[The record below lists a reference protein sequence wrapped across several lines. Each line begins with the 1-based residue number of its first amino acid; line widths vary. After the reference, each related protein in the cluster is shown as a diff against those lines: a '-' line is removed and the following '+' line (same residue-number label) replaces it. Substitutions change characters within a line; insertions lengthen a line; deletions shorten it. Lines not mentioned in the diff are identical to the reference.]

1 MAKMRKSLCGKKE
14 NKKIELLAS
23 FLFTSFFSL
32 LLLILFPQ
40 KKSFATPLPVTTFP
54 PYLTNSVFL
63 RLTGCFTEWLK
74 QNLRFLFVDDV
85 ASTADDLC
93 PAGQYQ
99 GTLGS
104 FSGPGRVS
112 CGWKTLNMLNA
123 LLMDLLDRQKKIQG
137 LTPPADDDPVMC
149 CCDPTKDSENCTR
162 TPPSGVCPSGAGFTG
177 MGKCMALKPEAT
189 NYFVVNYYDATNSV
203 TRGYQAWSVTW
214 VAAPGSS
221 TAYWSGLLDQCLPI
235 PLLGNLCLNLSLN
248 DVCDATAC
256 GPILNYNATS
266 HPGNCFYTRTH
277 APVAGGSACDSVGS
291 GAGLVYMS
299 QKRDNWILRYN
310 PQGGISIDF
319 SVQESPGTSILCG
332 YTGSYNTKDFTGNE
346 GFISIELFLNPISI
360 DIDAATP
367 SAGDR
372 ITFTAPSGIPPHAE
386 NVAPG
391 RTDCNDS
398 QAGHQGD
405 CYVRAYLRARGA
417 LKLKIGATL
426 YLEHRTGSWPHL
438 QDVGIAVREINFSEA
453 PWISLA
459 LDWTWSEQSQGCTP
473 NITSSTTKLC
483 ARKDTTVKAMKTI
496 EFIDVVLRGLFRYA
510 YIPSGLQQYFGPVV
524 FDISGLTQ
532 RKTSHFFPTW
542 VRPITQDDLLIDIA
556 LGGAPFLGTQVL
568 RSKSCF
574 ARNGVGPGSNTNE
587 LYLIG
592 AAMIDLDLF
601 RKGTDWKN
609 TNQWYD
615 HRITSCGYVPPPY
628 GNHPAPY
635 FGQAP
640 SVVSH
645 FPHAG
650 TPDAGSVSCN
660 GDATFVGL
668 SFLDNIFTYLVSD
681 IATSGLMCLAI
692 SQKGEGFASGLPL
705 PIWTVGQM
713 KLMIPE
719 LYNFLESEFGSNVT
733 DMPMIFV
740 FKPKPYAASPGFPQT
755 PTASFR
761 RDWPL
766 GADIVDPLPIT
777 ADVLLTLPNNDFE
790 IWVDV
795 DNELEQWG
803 MGPGEVGGGYC
814 VGGTSPAPPP
824 GNWCLPSVSG
834 FPTGG
839 TSPARVTIDVGPAG
853 NAFINNFPD
862 CVSFIDCDTTVG
874 NPSDRV
880 RERRFIAQF
889 NVGVTL
895 ALDLNFLGCGRRSY
909 KVFGNLA
916 SYGFPTTWYNPFDP
930 LLAGNCTNVAHLR
943 RVDLTLGVISRVGS
957 VDVTNDS
964 GSVRV
969 YYPFSNSTFAGYIAD
984 FIAVI
989 LSGALA
995 FDAQL
1000 GYTLSAIL
1008 DPNDDLWSATPAN
1021 NNVVRIGRHT
1031 SGGTMDRLVAS
1042 YISRDDASGPQSHPN
1057 VDYQRRFLTIAIDL
1071 QGFIHPNFFYGVI
1084 SQLLSGSINLFG
1096 SAPRFVA
1103 DGNGEV
1109 NLESLNPLVEAWQ
1122 KISNGGEY
1130 FISFRDIQEFVKKV
1144 EKSGLVVPMKKN
1156 ENGGI
1161 DDFPPETVVEYVQ
1174 ASQPQTIIKLSCV
1187 DDYTK
1192 PDSCWFGWRWKGKM
1206 WQPWIQSNTIEIR
1219 GLPDGEYEIE
1229 VRALDERA
1237 IPDITPVTVKFVVD
1251 DTPPSIFFPKKAFF
1265 KRGDVLRVELWDY
1278 ITKPEEIEV
1287 SYKIDNSEWT
1297 PWQKVDFNDRG
1308 LGIKLIRL
1316 PDEVG
1321 THKVIVRAR
1330 DKKGNIETREF
1341 YFDIGVPVKGIFSCS
1356 R

>member
-1 MAKMRKSLCGKKE
+1 MAKHIIKSLLGERKS
-14 NKKIELLAS
+14 KKIELFTS
-23 FLFTSFFSL
+23 VFLFLLFMFVLFS
-32 LLLILFPQ
+32 Q

-54 PYLTNSVFL
+54 SYLQNSVVL
-63 RLTGCFTEWLK
+63 RLTGCLNQWLQ
-74 QNLRFLFVDDV
+74 QNLNYLFIDDP
-85 ASTADDLC
+85 ADPLDDQLC

-104 FSGPGRVS
+104 FSAGSVP
-112 CGWKTLNMLNA
+112 CGYKTLNMLNA
-123 LLMDLLDRQKKIQG
+123 LLMDLLDKQKKIQG
-137 LTPPADDDPVMC
+137 LAPPADDDPVMC
-149 CCDPTKDSENCTR
+149 CCDPSEDSNNCTGPA
-162 TPPSGVCPSGAGFTG
+162 TTGCPAQFPNR
-177 MGKCMALKPEAT
+177 GKCMALKPEAT
-189 NYFVVNYYDATNSV
+189 NYFVVNFLDTSV
-203 TRGYQAWSVTW
+203 TPNIIRGYQAWGVTW
-214 VAAPGSS
+214 VGAPGST

-248 DVCDATAC
+248 DVCNATTC
-256 GPILNYNATS
+256 GQILNYNGTT
-266 HPGNCFYTRTH
+266 HPGNCWYTRTS
-277 APVAGGSACDSVGS
+277 GGDATNNCDDDTTNGYRSAN
-291 GAGLVYMS
+291 
-299 QKRDNWILRYN
+299 RDNWILRYN
-310 PQGGISIDF
+310 PQGGISVNF
-319 SVQESPGTSILCG
+319 SVGESSGVSCG
-332 YTGSYNTKDFTGNE
+332 MGPANYNYNGKIFTGNE
-346 GFISIELFLNPISI
+346 GFLTIELNIGNASNPLLI

-367 SAGDR
+367 SAGNR
-372 ITFTAPSGIPPHAE
+372 ITFTATSAPPPAT

-391 RTDCNDS
+391 RTDCDDS
-398 QAGHQGD
+398 RANQQGD

-417 LKLKIGATL
+417 LKLKVGATL

-459 LDWTWSEQSQGCTP
+459 LDWTWSEQSPNCTA
-473 NITSSTTKLC
+473 TSTLC
-483 ARKDTTVKAMKTI
+483 VRKNTTVKAMKTI

-532 RKTSHFFPTW
+532 LKTSYFFPTW
-542 VRPITQDDLLIDIA
+542 VRPITTDDLLIDIA
-556 LGGAPFLGTQVL
+556 LGGDPYLGTQVL

-574 ARNGVGPGSNTNE
+574 ANTGVGPGTNRNE

-592 AAMIDLDLF
+592 SAMIDLDLF
-601 RKGTDWKN
+601 RRGTDWKN
-609 TNQWYD
+609 TTQWYD

-628 GNHPAPY
+628 GNHPS
-635 FGQAP
+635 P
-640 SVVSH
+640 SMIAGPTS
-645 FPHAG
+645 FSQLPHV
-650 TPDAGSVSCN
+650 GSRDSASLTSCEAN
-660 GDATFVGL
+660 GTFVGL
-668 SFLDNIFTYLVSD
+668 SIFQNVFTYLVSD
-681 IATSGLMCLAI
+681 IATSGLMCLAL

-713 KLMIPE
+713 KLMIPD

-740 FKPKPYAASPGFPQT
+740 FKPKPYAAYPGFPQT
-755 PTASFR
+755 PQASFTN
-761 RDWPL
+761 DLPPNT
-766 GADIVDPLPIT
+766 VDPLPIT

-803 MGPGEVGGGYC
+803 LGPGEVGGTCTYGL
-814 VGGTSPAPPP
+814 TPAPV
-824 GNWCLPSVSG
+824 GWCTA
-834 FPTGG
+834 FPTG
-839 TSPARVTIDVGPAG
+839 TTPPAQGTIDVGPAG
-853 NAFINNFPD
+853 NAFRNNFPD
-862 CVSFIDCDTTVG
+862 CVSFVDCDATVG

-895 ALDLNFLGCGRRSY
+895 ALDLNFLGCGRGTY

-916 SYGFPTTWYNPFDP
+916 SYGFPSTLAGGGWYNPWAGGP
-930 LLAGNCTNVAHLR
+930 GGNCTNVSHLR
-943 RVDLTLGVISRVGS
+943 RVDLTLGMISRVGA
-957 VDVTNDS
+957 VDVMNDS
-964 GSVRV
+964 GTVKV
-969 YYPFSNSTFAGYIAD
+969 YYPFSNNTFAGYLAD

-995 FDAQL
+995 LDAQL

-1008 DPNDDLWSATPAN
+1008 DPNDDIYSATPAN
-1021 NNVVRIGRHT
+1021 NNVVRIGGHAR
-1031 SGGTMDRLVAS
+1031 GAGADRLTHS
-1042 YISRDDASGPQSHPN
+1042 YIARDDVGNLDPDPSGYPQ
-1057 VDYQRRFLTIAIDL
+1057 QFLTIAIDL

-1084 SQLLSGSINLFG
+1084 SQLLSGSTNIFG

-1103 DGNGEV
+1103 DGSGEA
-1109 NLESLNPLVEAWQ
+1109 NLDSLNPLVEAWQ
-1122 KISNGGEY
+1122 KINNGGEH

-1174 ASQPQTIIKLSCV
+1174 ASQPKTIIKLSCV

-1192 PDSCWFGWRWKGKM
+1192 PDNCWFGWRWKGKM
-1206 WQPWIQSNTIEIR
+1206 WRPWIQSDTIEIR

-1237 IPDITPVTVKFVVD
+1237 VPDITPATVKFVVD

-1278 ITKPEEIEV
+1278 ITKPDEIEV
-1287 SYKIDNSEWT
+1287 SYKIDNSEWSS
-1297 PWQKVDFNDRG
+1297 WQKVDFNDKG

-1321 THKVIVRAR
+1321 THKIIMKAR

-1341 YFDIGVPVKGIFSCS
+1341 YFDVGIPVKGIFSCS

>member
-1 MAKMRKSLCGKKE
+1 MAKHIIKSLFGERK
-14 NKKIELLAS
+14 NKKIELFAS
-23 FLFTSFFSL
+23 IFFLLFMFVLFS
-32 LLLILFPQ
+32 Q

-54 PYLTNSVFL
+54 SYLQNSVVL
-63 RLTGCFTEWLK
+63 RLTGCLNQWLR
-74 QNLRFLFVDDV
+74 QNIKFLFVDDP
-85 ASTADDLC
+85 ADPLDDQLC

-104 FSGPGRVS
+104 FSGGPVP
-112 CGWKTLNMLNA
+112 CGYKTLNMLNA

-149 CCDPTKDSENCTR
+149 CCDPTKDSNNCTG
-162 TPPSGVCPSGAGFTG
+162 TPPTGVCPSGAGFTG

-214 VAAPGSS
+214 VAAPGST

-248 DVCDATAC
+248 DVCDATTC
-256 GPILNYNATS
+256 GAILNYNGTL
-266 HPGNCFYTRTH
+266 HPGNCFYTRTV

-299 QKRDNWILRYN
+299 QRRDNWILRYN
-310 PQGGISIDF
+310 PQGGINVNFVVDQ
-319 SVQESPGTSILCG
+319 SVGVSCG
-332 YTGSYNTKDFTGNE
+332 MGPANYNYNSKIFTGNE
-346 GFISIELFLNPISI
+346 GFITIVLEIGNAANPLMI

-372 ITFTAPSGIPPHAE
+372 ITFTASSAPPPAE

-391 RTDCNDS
+391 RTDCDDS
-398 QAGHQGD
+398 RANHQGD

-417 LKLKIGATL
+417 LKLKVGATL

-459 LDWTWSEQSQGCTP
+459 LDWTWSEQSPNCTA
-473 NITSSTTKLC
+473 TSTLC
-483 ARKDTTVKAMKTI
+483 VRKNTTVKAMKTI

-532 RKTSHFFPTW
+532 IKTSHFFPTW

-556 LGGAPFLGTQVL
+556 LGGDPYLGTQVL

-574 ARNGVGPGSNTNE
+574 ASNGVGPSGNRDE

-601 RKGTDWKN
+601 RRGTDWKN
-609 TNQWYD
+609 TTQWYD

-628 GNHPAPY
+628 GNHPAPSMIAGPTQ
-635 FGQAP
+635 FSQL
-640 SVVSH
+640 
-645 FPHAG
+645 PHAG
-650 TPDAGSVSCN
+650 SQDSASVSCEAN
-660 GDATFVGL
+660 GTFVGL
-668 SFLDNIFTYLVSD
+668 SIFENVFTYLVSD
-681 IATSGLMCLAI
+681 IAASGIMCLAI
-692 SQKGEGFASGLPL
+692 SQKGEGFASGIPL

-719 LYNFLESEFGSNVT
+719 LYDFLESEFGSNVT

-740 FKPKPYAASPGFPQT
+740 FKPKPYAAYPGFPQT
-755 PTASFR
+755 PKASFTN
-761 RDWPL
+761 DLPPNT
-766 GADIVDPLPIT
+766 VDPLPIT

-795 DNELEQWG
+795 DNVLEQWG
-803 MGPGEVGGGYC
+803 RGPGEVGP
-814 VGGTSPAPPP
+814 GTCRAGTGTIS
-824 GNWCLPSVSG
+824 GWCSG
-834 FPTGG
+834 FPNHT
-839 TSPARVTIDVGPAG
+839 TSPGRITIDVGLSG
-853 NAFINNFPD
+853 NEFINNFPD

-874 NPSDRV
+874 NPSDRD

-895 ALDLNFLGCGRRSY
+895 ALDLNFLGCGRGTY

-916 SYGFPTTWYNPFDP
+916 SYGFPSTLAGGGWYNPFDP
-930 LLAGNCTNVAHLR
+930 LLQPGNCTNVSHLR

-964 GSVRV
+964 GTVKV
-969 YYPFSNSTFAGYIAD
+969 YYPFSGNTFAGYLAD

-995 FDAQL
+995 LDAQL

-1008 DPNDDLWSATPAN
+1008 DPNDDLYRSTPAN
-1021 NNVVRIGRHT
+1021 NNVVRIGGHAR
-1031 SGGTMDRLVAS
+1031 GAGADRLTHS
-1042 YISRDDASGPQSHPN
+1042 YIARDDVGNSDPDPSGYPQ
-1057 VDYQRRFLTIAIDL
+1057 QFLTIAIDL

-1084 SQLLSGSINLFG
+1084 SQLLSGSTNIFG

-1103 DGNGEV
+1103 DGNGEA
-1109 NLESLNPLVEAWQ
+1109 NLDSLNPLVEVWQ
-1122 KISNGGEY
+1122 KINNGEEH
-1130 FISFRDIQEFVKKV
+1130 FISFRDIQEFVKKI

-1174 ASQPQTIIKLSCV
+1174 ASQPKTIIKLSCV

-1192 PDSCWFGWRWKGKM
+1192 PDNCWFGWRWKGKM
-1206 WQPWIQSNTIEIR
+1206 WRPWIQSDTIEIR

-1237 IPDITPVTVKFVVD
+1237 IPDITPATVKFVVD
-1251 DTPPSIFFPKKAFF
+1251 DTPPSIFFPQKAFF

-1278 ITKPEEIEV
+1278 ITKPDEIEV
-1287 SYKIDNSEWT
+1287 SYKIDNSEWSS
-1297 PWQKVDFNDRG
+1297 WQKVDFNDRG

-1321 THKVIVRAR
+1321 THKIIMKAR

-1341 YFDIGVPVKGIFSCS
+1341 YFDIGVPAKGIFSCS

>member
-1 MAKMRKSLCGKKE
+1 MAKMRKSLLGKKE
-14 NKKIELLAS
+14 NKKIELFAS

-32 LLLILFPQ
+32 LLLILFSQ

-54 PYLTNSVFL
+54 PYLQNSVVL
-63 RLTGCFTEWLK
+63 RLTGCLNQWLQ
-74 QNLRFLFVDDV
+74 QNLNYLFVDDG
-85 ASTADDLC
+85 AAGSGDELC

-104 FSGPGRVS
+104 FSAGSVP

-123 LLMDLLDRQKKIQG
+123 LIMDLLDKQKKIQG
-137 LTPPADDDPVMC
+137 LSPPADDDPVMC
-149 CCDPTKDSENCTR
+149 CCDPSRDSNNCTGPA
-162 TPPSGVCPSGAGFTG
+162 TTGCPAQFPNR
-177 MGKCMALKPEAT
+177 GKCMALKPEAT
-189 NYFVVNYYDATNSV
+189 NYFVVNFLDTSV
-203 TRGYQAWSVTW
+203 TPNIIRGYQAWGVTW
-214 VAAPGSS
+214 VGAPGST

-235 PLLGNLCLNLSLN
+235 PLLGNLCLNISLN
-248 DVCDATAC
+248 DVCNATTC
-256 GPILNYNATS
+256 GQILNYNGTT
-266 HPGNCFYTRTH
+266 HPGNCWYTRTS
-277 APVAGGSACDSVGS
+277 GGDATNNCDDDTTNGYQSAN
-291 GAGLVYMS
+291 
-299 QKRDNWILRYN
+299 RDNWILRYS
-310 PQGGISIDF
+310 PQGGVSLNF
-319 SVQESPGTSILCG
+319 SVGESVGVSCG
-332 YTGSYNTKDFTGNE
+332 MGGAPYTYNGKNFTGNE
-346 GFISIELFLNPISI
+346 GFITIELNIGNAANPLMI

-367 SAGDR
+367 SAGNR
-372 ITFTAPSGIPPHAE
+372 ITFTASSPPPLAT

-398 QAGHQGD
+398 QANQQGD

-417 LKLKIGATL
+417 LKLKVGATL

-459 LDWTWSEQSQGCTP
+459 LDWTWSEQSPNCTA
-473 NITSSTTKLC
+473 TSTLC
-483 ARKDTTVKAMKTI
+483 VRKNTTVKAMKTI

-532 RKTSHFFPTW
+532 IKTSYFFPTW
-542 VRPITQDDLLIDIA
+542 VRPITTDDLLIDIA
-556 LGGAPFLGTQVL
+556 LGGDPYLGTQVL

-574 ARNGVGPGSNTNE
+574 ANTGVGPGTNRNE

-592 AAMIDLDLF
+592 SAMIDLDLF

-609 TNQWYD
+609 TTQWYD

-628 GNHPAPY
+628 GNHPAPSMIAGPTQ
-635 FGQAP
+635 FSQL
-640 SVVSH
+640 
-645 FPHAG
+645 PHV
-650 TPDAGSVSCN
+650 GSQDSASLTSCEAN
-660 GDATFVGL
+660 GTFVGL
-668 SFLDNIFTYLVSD
+668 SIFQNVFTYLVSD

-713 KLMIPE
+713 KLMIPD
-719 LYNFLESEFGSNVT
+719 LYNFLQSEFGSNVT

-740 FKPKPYAASPGFPQT
+740 FKPKPYAAYPGFPQT
-755 PTASFR
+755 PQALFTN
-761 RDWPL
+761 DLPPNT
-766 GADIVDPLPIT
+766 VDPLPIT

-803 MGPGEVGGGYC
+803 LGPGEVGGACTYGLTPAPVGWC
-814 VGGTSPAPPP
+814 TAFPGGTTPPAQ
-824 GNWCLPSVSG
+824 G
-834 FPTGG
+834 
-839 TSPARVTIDVGPAG
+839 TIDVGPAG
-853 NAFINNFPD
+853 NAFRNNFPD
-862 CVSFIDCDTTVG
+862 CVSFVDCDATVG
-874 NPSDRV
+874 NPSDRAQ
-880 RERRFIAQF
+880 ERRFIAQF

-895 ALDLNFLGCGRRSY
+895 ALDLNFLGCGRGTY

-916 SYGFPTTWYNPFDP
+916 SYGFPSTLAGGGWYNPWAGGP
-930 LLAGNCTNVAHLR
+930 GGNCTNVSHLR
-943 RVDLTLGVISRVGS
+943 RVDLTLGMISRVGS
-957 VDVTNDS
+957 VDVMNDS
-964 GSVRV
+964 GTVKV
-969 YYPFSNSTFAGYIAD
+969 YYPFSNNTFAGYLAD

-995 FDAQL
+995 LDAQL

-1008 DPNDDLWSATPAN
+1008 DPNDDIYSATPAN
-1021 NNVVRIGRHT
+1021 NNVVRIGGHARG
-1031 SGGTMDRLVAS
+1031 SGADRLS
-1042 YISRDDASGPQSHPN
+1042 HTYIARDDVPYPGLPAFPAASPQ
-1057 VDYQRRFLTIAIDL
+1057 DAYRDKFLTIAIDL

-1084 SQLLSGSINLFG
+1084 SQLLSGSTNIFG

-1103 DGNGEV
+1103 DGNGEA
-1109 NLESLNPLVEAWQ
+1109 NIESLNPLVEAWQ
-1122 KISNGGEY
+1122 KINNGGEH

-1174 ASQPQTIIKLSCV
+1174 ASQPKTIIKLSCV

-1192 PDSCWFGWRWKGKM
+1192 PDNCWFGWRWKGKM
-1206 WQPWIQSNTIEIR
+1206 WRPWIQSDTIEIR

-1237 IPDITPVTVKFVVD
+1237 VPDITPATVKFVVD

-1278 ITKPEEIEV
+1278 ITKPDEIEV
-1287 SYKIDNSEWT
+1287 SYKIDNSEWSS
-1297 PWQKVDFNDRG
+1297 WQKVDFNDKG

-1341 YFDIGVPVKGIFSCS
+1341 YFDIGVPAKGIFSCS

>member
-1 MAKMRKSLCGKKE
+1 MAKMRKSLLGKKE

-54 PYLTNSVFL
+54 SYLQNSVFL
-63 RLTGCFTEWLK
+63 RITGCFNQWLQQSIK
-74 QNLRFLFVDDV
+74 FIFVDDPLDPL
-85 ASTADDLC
+85 DDQLC
-93 PAGQYQ
+93 PAGQWAVIPPA
-99 GTLGS
+99 TEPS
-104 FSGPGRVS
+104 FSSTPVP

-137 LTPPADDDPVMC
+137 LPPSVADDPVMC
-149 CCDPTKDSENCTR
+149 CCDPEKDSENCTGPA
-162 TPPSGVCPSGAGFTG
+162 TTGCPAQFPNR
-177 MGKCMALKPEAT
+177 GKCMALKPEAT
-189 NYFVVNYYDATNSV
+189 NYFVINFLDTSV
-203 TRGYQAWSVTW
+203 TPNIIRGYQAWGVTW
-214 VAAPGSS
+214 VGAPGAT

-248 DVCDATAC
+248 DVCNATTC
-256 GPILNYNATS
+256 GPILNYNGTT
-266 HPGNCFYTRTH
+266 HPGNCWYTRTS
-277 APVAGGSACDSVGS
+277 GGDATNNCDDDTTNGYQSAN
-291 GAGLVYMS
+291 
-299 QKRDNWILRYN
+299 RDNWILRYN
-310 PQGGISIDF
+310 PQGGVSLNF
-319 SVQESPGTSILCG
+319 SVGESIGVSCG
-332 YTGSYNTKDFTGNE
+332 MGSSYTYNGKNFTGNE
-346 GFISIELFLNPISI
+346 GFITIELYLNPISI

-367 SAGDR
+367 SAGNK
-372 ITFTAPSGIPPHAE
+372 ITFTASSPPPLAT

-391 RTDCNDS
+391 RTDCDDS
-398 QAGHQGD
+398 RADHQGD

-426 YLEHRTGSWPHL
+426 YLEHRTGSWPHI
-438 QDVGIAVREINFSEA
+438 QDIGIAVREINFSEA

-459 LDWTWSEQSQGCTP
+459 LDWTWSELSPNCTA
-473 NITSSTTKLC
+473 TSTLC
-483 ARKDTTVKAMKTI
+483 VRKNTTVKAMKTI

-510 YIPSGLQQYFGPVV
+510 YIPSGLRQYFGPVV
-524 FDISGLTQ
+524 FDISDLTQ
-532 RKTSHFFPTW
+532 IKTSHFFPTW

-556 LGGAPFLGTQVL
+556 LGGDPYLGTQVL

-574 ARNGVGPGSNTNE
+574 ADNGVGPGTNRKE

-601 RKGTDWKN
+601 RRGTDWKN
-609 TNQWYD
+609 TTQWYD

-628 GNHPAPY
+628 GNHPAPS
-635 FGQAP
+635 FGPAP

-713 KLMIPE
+713 KLMIPD

-740 FKPKPYAASPGFPQT
+740 FKPKPYAAYPGFPQT
-755 PTASFR
+755 PQASFR
-761 RDWPL
+761 QDWPL
-766 GADIVDPLPIT
+766 GSDIVDPLPIT

-803 MGPGEVGGGYC
+803 LGPGEVA
-814 VGGTSPAPPP
+814 GTCTYGLTPPP
-824 GNWCLPSVSG
+824 AFGNWCSTSG
-834 FPTGG
+834 FPSG
-839 TSPARVTIDVGPAG
+839 TTPPARGTIDVGPPG
-853 NAFINNFPD
+853 NAFRNNFPD
-862 CVSFIDCDTTVG
+862 CVSFVDCDATVG
-874 NPSDRV
+874 NPSDRAQ
-880 RERRFIAQF
+880 ERRFIAQF

-895 ALDLNFLGCGRRSY
+895 ALDLNFLGCGRGTY

-916 SYGFPTTWYNPFDP
+916 SYGFPSTLAGGGWYNPWNP
-930 LLAGNCTNVAHLR
+930 ATTGNCTNVSHLR

-964 GSVRV
+964 GTVKV
-969 YYPFSNSTFAGYIAD
+969 YYPFSNNTFASYLAD

-995 FDAQL
+995 LDAQL

-1008 DPNDDLWSATPAN
+1008 DPDDNLYSATPAN
-1021 NNVVRIGRHT
+1021 NNVVRIGGHAR
-1031 SGGTMDRLVAS
+1031 GAGADRLTHS
-1042 YISRDDASGPQSHPN
+1042 YIARDDVPYPSLPGFPSASPEN
-1057 VDYQRRFLTIAIDL
+1057 AYRDKFLTIAIDL

-1084 SQLLSGSINLFG
+1084 SQLLNGSTG
-1096 SAPRFVA
+1096 SSDGSDGGCGILCTSPRFVA
-1103 DGNGEV
+1103 DGNGEA
-1109 NLESLNPLVEAWQ
+1109 NLDSLYPLVEVWQ
-1122 KISNGGEY
+1122 KINNGEEH
-1130 FISFRDIQEFVKKV
+1130 FISFRDIQEFVKKI

-1192 PDSCWFGWRWKGKM
+1192 PDNCWFGWRWKGKM
-1206 WQPWIQSNTIEIR
+1206 WQPWIQSNT
-1219 GLPDGEYEIE
+1219 
-1229 VRALDERA
+1229 
-1237 IPDITPVTVKFVVD
+1237 
-1251 DTPPSIFFPKKAFF
+1251 
-1265 KRGDVLRVELWDY
+1265 
-1278 ITKPEEIEV
+1278 
-1287 SYKIDNSEWT
+1287 
-1297 PWQKVDFNDRG
+1297 
-1308 LGIKLIRL
+1308 
-1316 PDEVG
+1316 
-1321 THKVIVRAR
+1321 
-1330 DKKGNIETREF
+1330 
-1341 YFDIGVPVKGIFSCS
+1341 
-1356 R
+1356 

>member
-1 MAKMRKSLCGKKE
+1 MRKSLLGEKE
-14 NKKIELLAS
+14 RKKIELFAS
-23 FLFTSFFSL
+23 FLFTSLFSL
-32 LLLILFPQ
+32 LLLVLFPQ

-54 PYLTNSVFL
+54 PYLQNSVVL
-63 RLTGCFTEWLK
+63 RLTGCFNQWLQ
-74 QNLRFLFVDDV
+74 QNFNYLFIDDGV
-85 ASTADDLC
+85 AGSGDELC

-99 GTLGS
+99 GTIGS
-104 FSGPGRVS
+104 FSSGPVP

-123 LLMDLLDRQKKIQG
+123 LLMDLLDGQKKIQG
-137 LTPPADDDPVMC
+137 LPPSVADDPVMC
-149 CCDPTKDSENCTR
+149 CCDPTKDSENCTGPA
-162 TPPSGVCPSGAGFTG
+162 TSGCPSQFPNR
-177 MGKCMALKPEAT
+177 GKCMALKPEAT
-189 NYFVVNYYDATNSV
+189 NYFVVNFLDTSV
-203 TRGYQAWSVTW
+203 TPNIIRGYQAWGVTW
-214 VAAPGSS
+214 VGAPGST

-248 DVCDATAC
+248 DVCNATTC
-256 GPILNYNATS
+256 GPILNYNGTT
-266 HPGNCFYTRTH
+266 HPGNCWYTRTS
-277 APVAGGSACDSVGS
+277 GGDPANNCDDDTTNGYRSAN
-291 GAGLVYMS
+291 
-299 QKRDNWILRYN
+299 RDNWILRYN
-310 PQGGISIDF
+310 PQGGVSLNF
-319 SVQESPGTSILCG
+319 SVGESVGVSCG
-332 YTGSYNTKDFTGNE
+332 MGSAYTYNGKNFTGNE
-346 GFISIELFLNPISI
+346 GFITIELYLNPISI

-367 SAGDR
+367 SAGNK
-372 ITFTAPSGIPPHAE
+372 ITFTVSSPPPLAT

-391 RTDCNDS
+391 RTDCDDS
-398 QAGHQGD
+398 RANHQGD

-417 LKLKIGATL
+417 LKLKVGATL

-438 QDVGIAVREINFSEA
+438 QDVGIAIREINFSEA

-459 LDWTWSEQSQGCTP
+459 LDWTWSEQSPNCTA
-473 NITSSTTKLC
+473 TSTLC
-483 ARKDTTVKAMKTI
+483 VRKNTTVKAMKTI

-532 RKTSHFFPTW
+532 LKTSYFFPTW

-556 LGGAPFLGTQVL
+556 LGGDPFLGTRVL

-574 ARNGVGPGSNTNE
+574 ASNGVGPGTNRNE

-601 RKGTDWKN
+601 RKGTDWRN
-609 TNQWYD
+609 TTQWYD

-628 GNHPAPY
+628 GNHPAPSMIAGPTQ
-635 FGQAP
+635 FSQL
-640 SVVSH
+640 
-645 FPHAG
+645 PHV
-650 TPDAGSVSCN
+650 GSRDSLSLTSCEAN
-660 GDATFVGL
+660 GPFVGI
-668 SFLDNIFTYLVSD
+668 SIFQNVFTYLVSD
-681 IATSGLMCLAI
+681 IAASGLMCLAI

-713 KLMIPE
+713 KLMIPD
-719 LYNFLESEFGSNVT
+719 LYNFLESEFGSNIT

-740 FKPKPYAASPGFPQT
+740 FKPKPYAAYPGFPQT
-755 PTASFR
+755 PQASFTN
-761 RDWPL
+761 DLPPNT
-766 GADIVDPLPIT
+766 VDPLPIT

-803 MGPGEVGGGYC
+803 LGPGEVGGVCSWGL
-814 VGGTSPAPPP
+814 TPPP
-824 GNWCLPSVSG
+824 VGWCTA
-834 FPTGG
+834 FPTG
-839 TSPARVTIDVGPAG
+839 TTPPAQGTIDVGPPG
-853 NAFINNFPD
+853 NAFRNNFPD
-862 CVSFIDCDTTVG
+862 CVSFVDCDTTVG

-895 ALDLNFLGCGRRSY
+895 ALDLNFLGCGRGTY

-916 SYGFPTTWYNPFDP
+916 SYGFPSTLAGGGWYNPWDP
-930 LLAGNCTNVAHLR
+930 ATTGNCTNVSHLR
-943 RVDLTLGVISRVGS
+943 RVDLTLGMISRVGS

-964 GSVRV
+964 GAVRV
-969 YYPFSNSTFAGYIAD
+969 YYPFSNNTFAGYLAD

-995 FDAQL
+995 LDAQL

-1008 DPNDDLWSATPAN
+1008 DSGDNLYSATPAN
-1021 NNVVRIGRHT
+1021 NNVVRIGGHAR
-1031 SGGTMDRLVAS
+1031 GAGADRLIHS
-1042 YISRDDASGPQSHPN
+1042 YIARDDVGNLDPDPSGYPQ
-1057 VDYQRRFLTIAIDL
+1057 QFLTIAIDF

-1084 SQLLSGSINLFG
+1084 SQLLSGSTNLFG

-1109 NLESLNPLVEAWQ
+1109 NLESLNPLVEVWQ
-1122 KISNGGEY
+1122 KINNGGEH

-1144 EKSGLVVPMKKN
+1144 GKSGLVVPMKKN

-1174 ASQPQTIIKLSCV
+1174 ASQPKTIIKLSCV

-1192 PDSCWFGWRWKGKM
+1192 PDNCWFGWRWKGKM
-1206 WQPWIQSNTIEIR
+1206 WQPWIQSNAIEIR

-1278 ITKPEEIEV
+1278 ITKPDEIEV
-1287 SYKIDNSEWT
+1287 SYKIDNSEWSS
-1297 PWQKVDFNDRG
+1297 WQKVDFNDRG
-1308 LGIKLIRL
+1308 LGVKLIRL

-1341 YFDIGVPVKGIFSCS
+1341 YFDIGVPAKGIFSCS

>member
-1 MAKMRKSLCGKKE
+1 
-14 NKKIELLAS
+14 
-23 FLFTSFFSL
+23 
-32 LLLILFPQ
+32 
-40 KKSFATPLPVTTFP
+40 
-54 PYLTNSVFL
+54 
-63 RLTGCFTEWLK
+63 
-74 QNLRFLFVDDV
+74 
-85 ASTADDLC
+85 
-93 PAGQYQ
+93 
-99 GTLGS
+99 
-104 FSGPGRVS
+104 
-112 CGWKTLNMLNA
+112 MLNA

-137 LTPPADDDPVMC
+137 LPPSVADDPVMC
-149 CCDPTKDSENCTR
+149 CCNPEKDSENCTGPA
-162 TPPSGVCPSGAGFTG
+162 TTGCPAQFPNR
-177 MGKCMALKPEAT
+177 GKCMALKPEAT
-189 NYFVVNYYDATNSV
+189 NYFVINFLDTSV
-203 TRGYQAWSVTW
+203 TPNIIRGYQAWGVTW
-214 VAAPGSS
+214 VGAPGST

-248 DVCDATAC
+248 DVCNATTC
-256 GPILNYNATS
+256 GPILNYNGTT
-266 HPGNCFYTRTH
+266 HPGNCWYTRTS
-277 APVAGGSACDSVGS
+277 GGDLTNNCDDDTSNGYRSAN
-291 GAGLVYMS
+291 
-299 QKRDNWILRYN
+299 RDNWILRYN
-310 PQGGISIDF
+310 PQGGVSINF
-319 SVQESPGTSILCG
+319 SVGESIGVSCG
-332 YTGSYNTKDFTGNE
+332 MGSAYTYNGKNFTGNE
-346 GFISIELFLNPISI
+346 GFITIELYLNPISI

-367 SAGDR
+367 SAGNK
-372 ITFTAPSGIPPHAE
+372 ITFTASSPPPLAT

-391 RTDCNDS
+391 RTDCDDS
-398 QAGHQGD
+398 RANHQGD

-426 YLEHRTGSWPHL
+426 YLEHRTGSWPHI
-438 QDVGIAVREINFSEA
+438 QNVGIAVREINFSEA

-459 LDWTWSEQSQGCTP
+459 LDWTWSELSPNCTA
-473 NITSSTTKLC
+473 TSTLC
-483 ARKDTTVKAMKTI
+483 VRKNTTVKAMKTI

-510 YIPSGLQQYFGPVV
+510 YIPSGLRQYFGPVV
-524 FDISGLTQ
+524 FDISDLTQ
-532 RKTSHFFPTW
+532 IKTSHFFPTW

-556 LGGAPFLGTQVL
+556 LGGDPYLGTQVL

-574 ARNGVGPGSNTNE
+574 ASNGVGPGTNRNE

-601 RKGTDWKN
+601 RRGTDWKN
-609 TNQWYD
+609 TTQWYD
-615 HRITSCGYVPPPY
+615 HRITSCGYIPPPY
-628 GNHPAPY
+628 GNHPAPSMLI
-635 FGQAP
+635 GP
-640 SVVSH
+640 SS
-645 FPHAG
+645 FQQLPHAG
-650 TPDAGSVSCN
+650 SQDSASVSCEAN
-660 GDATFVGL
+660 GTFVGL
-668 SFLDNIFTYLVSD
+668 SIFENVFTYLVSD
-681 IATSGLMCLAI
+681 IAASGIMCLAL
-692 SQKGEGFASGLPL
+692 SQKGEGFASGIPL

-719 LYNFLESEFGSNVT
+719 LYDFLESEFGSNVT

-740 FKPKPYAASPGFPQT
+740 FKPKPYAAYPGFPQT
-755 PTASFR
+755 PRASFTS
-761 RDWPL
+761 DLPPNT
-766 GADIVDPLPIT
+766 VDPLPIT

-803 MGPGEVGGGYC
+803 LGPGEVA
-814 VGGTSPAPPP
+814 GTCTYGLTPPP
-824 GNWCLPSVSG
+824 VGWCTA
-834 FPTGG
+834 FPTG
-839 TSPARVTIDVGPAG
+839 TTPPARGTIDVGPPG
-853 NAFINNFPD
+853 NAFRNNFPD
-862 CVSFIDCDTTVG
+862 CVSFVDCDATVG
-874 NPSDRV
+874 NPSDRAQ
-880 RERRFIAQF
+880 ERRFIAQF

-895 ALDLNFLGCGRRSY
+895 ALDLNFLGCGRGTY

-916 SYGFPTTWYNPFDP
+916 SYGFPSTLAGGGWYNPWNP
-930 LLAGNCTNVAHLR
+930 ATTGNCTNVSHLR

-964 GSVRV
+964 GTVKV
-969 YYPFSNSTFAGYIAD
+969 YYPFSGNTFAGYIAD

-1008 DPNDDLWSATPAN
+1008 DPDDNLYSATPAN
-1021 NNVVRIGRHT
+1021 NNVVRIGGHT
-1031 SGGTMDRLVAS
+1031 RGQGADRLIHT
-1042 YISRDDASGPQSHPN
+1042 YIARDDVGNDDPDPSTYPQH
-1057 VDYQRRFLTIAIDL
+1057 FLTIAIDL
-1071 QGFIHPNFFYGVI
+1071 QGYIHPNFFYGVI
-1084 SQLLSGSINLFG
+1084 SQLLSGSTNLFG

-1103 DGNGEV
+1103 DGNGEA
-1109 NLESLNPLVEAWQ
+1109 NLDSLDPLVEVWQ
-1122 KISNGGEY
+1122 KISNGGEH

-1192 PDSCWFGWRWKGKM
+1192 PDNCWFGWRWKGKM

>member
-1 MAKMRKSLCGKKE
+1 MAKHIIKSLLGERKS
-14 NKKIELLAS
+14 KKIELFTS
-23 FLFTSFFSL
+23 VFLFLLFMFVLFS
-32 LLLILFPQ
+32 Q

-54 PYLTNSVFL
+54 SYLQNSVVL
-63 RLTGCFTEWLK
+63 RLTGCLNQWLQ
-74 QNLRFLFVDDV
+74 QNLNYLFIDDP
-85 ASTADDLC
+85 ADPLDDQLC

-104 FSGPGRVS
+104 FSAGSVP
-112 CGWKTLNMLNA
+112 CGYKTLNMLNA
-123 LLMDLLDRQKKIQG
+123 LLMDLLDKQKKIQG
-137 LTPPADDDPVMC
+137 LAPPADDDPVMC
-149 CCDPTKDSENCTR
+149 CCDPSEDSNNCTGPA
-162 TPPSGVCPSGAGFTG
+162 TTGCPAQFPNR
-177 MGKCMALKPEAT
+177 GKCMALKPEAT
-189 NYFVVNYYDATNSV
+189 NYFVVNFLDTSV
-203 TRGYQAWSVTW
+203 TPNIIRGYQAWGVTW
-214 VAAPGSS
+214 VGAPGST

-248 DVCDATAC
+248 DVCNATTC
-256 GPILNYNATS
+256 GQILNYNGTT
-266 HPGNCFYTRTH
+266 HPGNCWYTRTS
-277 APVAGGSACDSVGS
+277 GGDATNNCDDDTTNGYRSAN
-291 GAGLVYMS
+291 
-299 QKRDNWILRYN
+299 RDNWILRYN
-310 PQGGISIDF
+310 PQGGISVNF
-319 SVQESPGTSILCG
+319 SVGESSGVSCG
-332 YTGSYNTKDFTGNE
+332 MGPANYNYNGKIFTGNE
-346 GFISIELFLNPISI
+346 GFLTIELNIGNASNPLLI

-367 SAGDR
+367 SAGNR
-372 ITFTAPSGIPPHAE
+372 ITFTATSAPPPAT

-391 RTDCNDS
+391 RTDCDDS
-398 QAGHQGD
+398 RANQQGD

-417 LKLKIGATL
+417 LKLKVGATL

-459 LDWTWSEQSQGCTP
+459 LDWTWSEQSPNCTA
-473 NITSSTTKLC
+473 TSTLC
-483 ARKDTTVKAMKTI
+483 VRKNTTVKAMKTI

-532 RKTSHFFPTW
+532 LKTSYFFPTW
-542 VRPITQDDLLIDIA
+542 VRPITTDDLLIDIA
-556 LGGAPFLGTQVL
+556 LGGDPYLGTQVL

-574 ARNGVGPGSNTNE
+574 ANTGVGPGTNRNE

-592 AAMIDLDLF
+592 SAMIDLDLF
-601 RKGTDWKN
+601 RRGTDWKN
-609 TNQWYD
+609 TTQWYD

-628 GNHPAPY
+628 GNHPS
-635 FGQAP
+635 P
-640 SVVSH
+640 SMIAGPTS
-645 FPHAG
+645 FSQLPHV
-650 TPDAGSVSCN
+650 GSRDSASLTSCEAN
-660 GDATFVGL
+660 GTFVGL
-668 SFLDNIFTYLVSD
+668 SIFQNVFTYLVSD
-681 IATSGLMCLAI
+681 IATSGLMCLAL

-713 KLMIPE
+713 KLMIPD

-740 FKPKPYAASPGFPQT
+740 FKPKPYAAYPGFPQT
-755 PTASFR
+755 PQASFTN
-761 RDWPL
+761 DLPPNT
-766 GADIVDPLPIT
+766 VDPLPIT

-803 MGPGEVGGGYC
+803 LGPGEVGGTCTYGL
-814 VGGTSPAPPP
+814 TPAPV
-824 GNWCLPSVSG
+824 GWCTA
-834 FPTGG
+834 FPTG
-839 TSPARVTIDVGPAG
+839 TTPPAQGTIDVGPAG
-853 NAFINNFPD
+853 NAFRNNFPD
-862 CVSFIDCDTTVG
+862 CVSFVDCDATVG

-895 ALDLNFLGCGRRSY
+895 ALDLNFLGCGRGTY

-916 SYGFPTTWYNPFDP
+916 SYGFPSTLAGGGWYNPWAGGP
-930 LLAGNCTNVAHLR
+930 GGNCTNVSHLR
-943 RVDLTLGVISRVGS
+943 RVDLTLGMISRVGA
-957 VDVTNDS
+957 VDVMNDS
-964 GSVRV
+964 GTVKV
-969 YYPFSNSTFAGYIAD
+969 YYPFSNNTFAGYLAD

-995 FDAQL
+995 LDAQL

-1008 DPNDDLWSATPAN
+1008 DPNDDIYSATPAN
-1021 NNVVRIGRHT
+1021 NNVVRIGGHAR
-1031 SGGTMDRLVAS
+1031 GAGADRLS
-1042 YISRDDASGPQSHPN
+1042 HTYIARDDVGNSDPDLSGYPQ
-1057 VDYQRRFLTIAIDL
+1057 QFLTIAIDL

-1084 SQLLSGSINLFG
+1084 SQLLSGSTNIFG

-1103 DGNGEV
+1103 DGSGGA

-1122 KISNGGEY
+1122 KINNGEEH

-1174 ASQPQTIIKLSCV
+1174 ASQPKTIIKLSCV

-1192 PDSCWFGWRWKGKM
+1192 PDNCWFGWRWKGKM
-1206 WQPWIQSNTIEIR
+1206 WRPWIQSDTIEIR

-1237 IPDITPVTVKFVVD
+1237 IPDITPATVKFVVD

-1278 ITKPEEIEV
+1278 ITKPDEIEV
-1287 SYKIDNSEWT
+1287 SYKIDNSEWSS
-1297 PWQKVDFNDRG
+1297 WQKVDFNDKG

-1321 THKVIVRAR
+1321 THKIIMKAR

-1341 YFDIGVPVKGIFSCS
+1341 YFDVGIPVKGIFSCS

>member
-1 MAKMRKSLCGKKE
+1 MAKMRKSLLGEKE
-14 NKKIELLAS
+14 NKKIELFAS

-54 PYLTNSVFL
+54 PYLQNSVFV

-74 QNLRFLFVDDV
+74 QNLKFLFEDDP
-85 ASTADDLC
+85 STTDDLC

-99 GTLGS
+99 GNLDS
-104 FSGPGRVS
+104 FSSGPVS

-137 LTPPADDDPVMC
+137 LPPPDDDDPVMC
-149 CCDPTKDSENCTR
+149 CCDPTKDPNNCTG
-162 TPPSGVCPSGAGFTG
+162 TPPPGVCPSAYGFTG

-189 NYFVVNYYDATNSV
+189 NYFVVNFLDTSV
-203 TRGYQAWSVTW
+203 TPNIIRGYQAWGVTW
-214 VAAPGSS
+214 VGAPGST

-235 PLLGNLCLNLSLN
+235 PLFGNLCFNLSLN
-248 DVCDATAC
+248 DVCNATTC
-256 GPILNYNATS
+256 GPILNYNGTT
-266 HPGNCFYTRTH
+266 HPGNCWYTRTSYGDP
-277 APVAGGSACDSVGS
+277 ANNCDDDTTNGYRSVN
-291 GAGLVYMS
+291 
-299 QKRDNWILRYN
+299 RDNWILRYN
-310 PQGGISIDF
+310 PVGGVSINLSVGESVGVSCGIS
-319 SVQESPGTSILCG
+319 S
-332 YTGSYNTKDFTGNE
+332 GSYNGKDFTGNE
-346 GFISIELFLNPISI
+346 GFLTIELFLNPISI

-367 SAGDR
+367 SAGNR
-372 ITFTAPSGIPPHAE
+372 ITFTTSSPPPLAT

-398 QAGHQGD
+398 QPDHQGD
-405 CYVRAYLRARGA
+405 CYVRAYLRARGP
-417 LKLKIGATL
+417 LKLKVGLNL

-438 QDVGIAVREINFSEA
+438 QDVGIAIREINFSEA

-459 LDWTWSEQSQGCTP
+459 LDWTWSEQSPNCTA
-473 NITSSTTKLC
+473 TSTLC
-483 ARKDTTVKAMKTI
+483 VRKDITVKAMKTF

-524 FDISGLTQ
+524 LDIGGFTRL
-532 RKTSHFFPTW
+532 KTSHLFPTW
-542 VRPITQDDLLIDIA
+542 VRPITTDDLLIDIA
-556 LGGAPFLGTQVL
+556 LGGDPFLGGQVL

-574 ARNGVGPGSNTNE
+574 VRNGVGPSGNRDE

-592 AAMIDLDLF
+592 AAMIDFDLF
-601 RKGTDWKN
+601 RKGTEWKD
-609 TNQWYD
+609 TTQWYD

-628 GNHPAPY
+628 GNHPAPS
-635 FGQAP
+635 FGLTP

-660 GDATFVGL
+660 GDATFVGI
-668 SFLDNIFTYLVSD
+668 SFLDNVFTYLVSD

-692 SQKGEGFASGLPL
+692 SQKGAGFASGLPL

-713 KLMIPE
+713 KLMIPD

-740 FKPKPYAASPGFPQT
+740 FKPKPYAAYPGFPQT

-795 DNELEQWG
+795 DNEIEQWG
-803 MGPGEVGGGYC
+803 FGPGEVGEGSC
-814 VGGTSPAPPP
+814 VGGTYPPP
-824 GNWCLPSVSG
+824 AAGNWCSTSG
-834 FPTGG
+834 FPYGG
-839 TSPARVTIDVGPAG
+839 TSPARVTIDVGPDG

-874 NPSDRV
+874 NPSDGV
-880 RERRFIAQF
+880 NERRFIAQF

-909 KVFGNLA
+909 KFFGNLA

-930 LLAGNCTNVAHLR
+930 SLVGNCTTVAHLR
-943 RVDLTLGVISRVGS
+943 RIDLTLGVISRVGA

-964 GSVRV
+964 GTRKV
-969 YYPFSNSTFAGYIAD
+969 YYPFSNNTFAGYIAD

-995 FDAQL
+995 LDAQV

-1008 DPNDDLWSATPAN
+1008 DPNDDLWSATPGD

-1031 SGGTMDRLVAS
+1031 EGGTMDRLVAS
-1042 YISRDDASGPQSHPN
+1042 YISRDDVSGPQSHPDVN
-1057 VDYQRRFLTIAIDL
+1057 YQRRFLTIAIDL
-1071 QGFIHPNFFYGVI
+1071 QGYIHPNFFYGVI
-1084 SQLLSGSINLFG
+1084 SQLLSGSLNLFG
-1096 SAPRFVA
+1096 SAPRFVG

-1174 ASQPQTIIKLSCV
+1174 ASQPKTIIKLSCV

-1192 PDSCWFGWRWKGKM
+1192 PDNCWFGWRWKGKM

-1297 PWQKVDFNDRG
+1297 PWQKVDFNDKG

-1341 YFDIGVPVKGIFSCS
+1341 YFDIGVPAKGIFSCS

>member
-1 MAKMRKSLCGKKE
+1 MAKHIIKSLFGERK
-14 NKKIELLAS
+14 NKKIELFAS

-54 PYLTNSVFL
+54 PYLQNSVVL
-63 RLTGCFTEWLK
+63 RLTGCLNQWLQ
-74 QNLRFLFVDDV
+74 QNLKFLFVDDP
-85 ASTADDLC
+85 TDPLDDQLC
-93 PAGQYQ
+93 PAGQWAVIPPA
-99 GTLGS
+99 TEPS
-104 FSGPGRVS
+104 FSSTPVP

-123 LLMDLLDRQKKIQG
+123 LLMDLLDKQKKIQG

-149 CCDPTKDSENCTR
+149 CCDPTKDSENCTS
-162 TPPSGVCPSGAGFTG
+162 TPPAGVCPSSAGFTG

-214 VAAPGSS
+214 VAAPGST

-248 DVCDATAC
+248 DVCNGTAC
-256 GPILNYNATS
+256 GKILRYNATS
-266 HPGNCFYTRTH
+266 HPGNCFYTRTV
-277 APVAGGSACDSVGS
+277 APVAGGSACDSVGL
-291 GAGLVYMS
+291 GADLVYMS
-299 QKRDNWILRYN
+299 ERRDNWILRYN
-310 PQGGISIDF
+310 PRGGINVNF
-319 SVQESPGTSILCG
+319 SVGESVGVSCG
-332 YTGSYNTKDFTGNE
+332 MGSAYTYNGKNFTGYE
-346 GFISIELFLNPISI
+346 GFITIELYLNPISI
-360 DIDAATP
+360 DIDAVTP
-367 SAGDR
+367 SAGDG
-372 ITFTAPSGIPPHAE
+372 ITFTASSAPPPAQ

-391 RTDCNDS
+391 RTDCDDS
-398 QAGHQGD
+398 RANHQGD

-426 YLEHRTGSWPHL
+426 YLEHRTGSWPHI

-459 LDWTWSEQSQGCTP
+459 LDWTWSEQSEGCTP
-473 NITSSTTKLC
+473 NNTSPTTRLC
-483 ARKDTTVKAMKTI
+483 ARRDTTVKAIKTI
-496 EFIDVVLRGLFRYA
+496 EFIDVVLRGLFSYA

-532 RKTSHFFPTW
+532 IKTSHFFPTW
-542 VRPITQDDLLIDIA
+542 VRPITTDDLLIDIA
-556 LGGAPFLGTQVL
+556 LGGDPFLGTQVL

-574 ARNGVGPGSNTNE
+574 ASNGVGPSGNRYE

-601 RKGTDWKN
+601 RRGTDWKN
-609 TNQWYD
+609 TTQWYD

-628 GNHPAPY
+628 GDHPAPSMIAGPTQ
-635 FGQAP
+635 FSQL
-640 SVVSH
+640 
-645 FPHAG
+645 PHAG
-650 TPDAGSVSCN
+650 SKDSASVSCEAN
-660 GDATFVGL
+660 GTFVGL
-668 SFLDNIFTYLVSD
+668 SIFENVFTYLVSD
-681 IATSGLMCLAI
+681 IAASGIMCLAL
-692 SQKGEGFASGLPL
+692 SQKGEGFASGIPL

-713 KLMIPE
+713 KLMIPD

-740 FKPKPYAASPGFPQT
+740 FKPKPYAAYPGFPQT
-755 PTASFR
+755 PKASFTS
-761 RDWPL
+761 DLPPNT
-766 GADIVDPLPIT
+766 VDPLPIT

-803 MGPGEVGGGYC
+803 LGPGEVA
-814 VGGTSPAPPP
+814 GTCTYGLTPAPV
-824 GNWCLPSVSG
+824 GWCTA
-834 FPTGG
+834 FPTG
-839 TSPARVTIDVGPAG
+839 TTPPARGTIDVGPPG
-853 NAFINNFPD
+853 NAFRNNFPD
-862 CVSFIDCDTTVG
+862 CVSFVDCDATIG
-874 NPSDRV
+874 NPSDRAQ
-880 RERRFIAQF
+880 ERRFIAQF

-895 ALDLNFLGCGRRSY
+895 ALDLNFLGCGRGTY
-909 KVFGNLA
+909 KVFGDLA
-916 SYGFPTTWYNPFDP
+916 SYGFPSTPAGGGWYNPWNP
-930 LLAGNCTNVAHLR
+930 ATTGNCTNVSHLR

-964 GSVRV
+964 GTVKV
-969 YYPFSNSTFAGYIAD
+969 YYPFSGNTFAGYLAD

-995 FDAQL
+995 LDAQL

-1008 DPNDDLWSATPAN
+1008 DPNDDLYSATPAN
-1021 NNVVRIGRHT
+1021 NNVVRIGGHAR
-1031 SGGTMDRLVAS
+1031 GAGADRLTHS
-1042 YISRDDASGPQSHPN
+1042 YIARDDVGNSDSDPSSYPQ
-1057 VDYQRRFLTIAIDL
+1057 QFLTIAIDL

-1084 SQLLSGSINLFG
+1084 SQLLSGSTNLFG

-1103 DGNGEV
+1103 DGNG
-1109 NLESLNPLVEAWQ
+1109 NLDSLNPLVEVWQ
-1122 KISNGGEY
+1122 KINNGEEH
-1130 FISFRDIQEFVKKV
+1130 FISFRDIQEFVKKI

-1174 ASQPQTIIKLSCV
+1174 ASQPKTIIKLSCV

-1192 PDSCWFGWRWKGKM
+1192 PDNCWFGWRWKGKM
-1206 WQPWIQSNTIEIR
+1206 WRPWIQSDTIEIR

-1237 IPDITPVTVKFVVD
+1237 IPDITPATVKFVVD

-1287 SYKIDNSEWT
+1287 SYKINNSEWT

-1341 YFDIGVPVKGIFSCS
+1341 YFDIGVPAKGIFSCS

>member
-1 MAKMRKSLCGKKE
+1 MAKHIIKSLFGERKSKKV
-14 NKKIELLAS
+14 ELFAS

-54 PYLTNSVFL
+54 SYLQNSVVL
-63 RLTGCFTEWLK
+63 RLTGCLNQWLQ
-74 QNLRFLFVDDV
+74 QNFNYLFVDDGV
-85 ASTADDLC
+85 SGSGDELC

-104 FSGPGRVS
+104 FSTVS
-112 CGWKTLNMLNA
+112 VPCGWKTLNMLNA
-123 LLMDLLDRQKKIQG
+123 LIMDLLDKQKKIQG

-149 CCDPTKDSENCTR
+149 CCDPTKDSENCTGPA
-162 TPPSGVCPSGAGFTG
+162 TPGCPSQFPNR
-177 MGKCMALKPEAT
+177 GKCMALKPEAT
-189 NYFVVNYYDATNSV
+189 NYFVVNFLDTSV
-203 TRGYQAWSVTW
+203 TPNIIRGYQAWGVTW
-214 VAAPGSS
+214 VGAPGST

-248 DVCDATAC
+248 DVCNATTC
-256 GPILNYNATS
+256 GPILNYNGTT
-266 HPGNCFYTRTH
+266 HPGNCWYTRTS
-277 APVAGGSACDSVGS
+277 GGDPANNCDDDTTNGYRSAN
-291 GAGLVYMS
+291 
-299 QKRDNWILRYN
+299 RDNWILRYN
-310 PQGGISIDF
+310 PVGGVSLNF
-319 SVQESPGTSILCG
+319 SVGESVGVSCG
-332 YTGSYNTKDFTGNE
+332 MGGAPYSYNGKIFTGNE
-346 GFISIELFLNPISI
+346 GFITIELFLNPISI

-367 SAGDR
+367 SAGNR
-372 ITFTAPSGIPPHAE
+372 ITFTASSPPPLAT

-398 QAGHQGD
+398 QANQQGD

-417 LKLKIGATL
+417 LKLKVGATL

-459 LDWTWSEQSQGCTP
+459 LDWTWSEQSPNCTATSTLCVRK
-473 NITSSTTKLC
+473 NI
-483 ARKDTTVKAMKTI
+483 TVKAMKTI
-496 EFIDVVLRGLFRYA
+496 EFIDVVLRGLFRFA

-532 RKTSHFFPTW
+532 MKTSYFFPTW
-542 VRPITQDDLLIDIA
+542 VRPITTDDLLIDIA
-556 LGGAPFLGTQVL
+556 LGGDPYLGTQVL

-574 ARNGVGPGSNTNE
+574 ASNGVGPGTNRNE

-592 AAMIDLDLF
+592 SAMIDLDLF
-601 RKGTDWKN
+601 RRGTDWKN
-609 TNQWYD
+609 TTQWYD

-628 GNHPAPY
+628 GNHPAPSMIA
-635 FGQAP
+635 GP
-640 SVVSH
+640 SS
-645 FPHAG
+645 FFQLPHAG
-650 TPDAGSVSCN
+650 SRDSLSLTSCEAN
-660 GDATFVGL
+660 GTFVGL
-668 SFLDNIFTYLVSD
+668 SIFQNVFTYLVSD

-713 KLMIPE
+713 KLMIPD

-740 FKPKPYAASPGFPQT
+740 FKPKPYAAYPGFPQT
-755 PTASFR
+755 PQASFAN
-761 RDWPL
+761 DLPPNT
-766 GADIVDPLPIT
+766 VDPLPIT

-803 MGPGEVGGGYC
+803 LGPGEVGGTCTYGLTPSP
-814 VGGTSPAPPP
+814 VG
-824 GNWCLPSVSG
+824 WCTA
-834 FPTGG
+834 FPTG
-839 TSPARVTIDVGPAG
+839 TTPPAQGTIDVGPVG
-853 NAFINNFPD
+853 NAFRNNFPD
-862 CVSFIDCDTTVG
+862 CVSFIDCDSTVG

-895 ALDLNFLGCGRRSY
+895 ALDLNFLGCGRGTY

-916 SYGFPTTWYNPFDP
+916 AYGFPSTLAGGGWYNPWNP
-930 LLAGNCTNVAHLR
+930 ATTGNCTTVSHLR
-943 RVDLTLGVISRVGS
+943 RVDLTLGMISRVGS

-964 GSVRV
+964 GTVKV
-969 YYPFSNSTFAGYIAD
+969 YYPFSNNTFAGYLAD

-995 FDAQL
+995 LDAQL

-1008 DPNDDLWSATPAN
+1008 DPDDNLYSATPAN
-1021 NNVVRIGRHT
+1021 NNVVRIGGHAR
-1031 SGGTMDRLVAS
+1031 GQGADRLIHT
-1042 YISRDDASGPQSHPN
+1042 YIARDDVGNSDSDPSGYPQ
-1057 VDYQRRFLTIAIDL
+1057 QFLTIAIDF

-1084 SQLLSGSINLFG
+1084 SQLLSGSTNIFG

-1109 NLESLNPLVEAWQ
+1109 NLESLNPLVEVWQ

-1130 FISFRDIQEFVKKV
+1130 FISFRDIQEFVKKI
-1144 EKSGLVVPMKKN
+1144 EKSGLIVPMKKN

-1174 ASQPQTIIKLSCV
+1174 ASQPKTIIKLSCV

-1192 PDSCWFGWRWKGKM
+1192 PDNCWFGWRWKGKM

-1278 ITKPEEIEV
+1278 ITKPDEIEV
-1287 SYKIDNSEWT
+1287 SYKIDNSDWSS
-1297 PWQKVDFNDRG
+1297 WQKVDFNDKG

-1341 YFDIGVPVKGIFSCS
+1341 YFDIGVPAKGIFSCS
-1356 R
+1356 Q

>member
-1 MAKMRKSLCGKKE
+1 M
-14 NKKIELLAS
+14 
-23 FLFTSFFSL
+23 
-32 LLLILFPQ
+32 
-40 KKSFATPLPVTTFP
+40 
-54 PYLTNSVFL
+54 
-63 RLTGCFTEWLK
+63 
-74 QNLRFLFVDDV
+74 
-85 ASTADDLC
+85 
-93 PAGQYQ
+93 
-99 GTLGS
+99 
-104 FSGPGRVS
+104 
-112 CGWKTLNMLNA
+112 
-123 LLMDLLDRQKKIQG
+123 
-137 LTPPADDDPVMC
+137 
-149 CCDPTKDSENCTR
+149 
-162 TPPSGVCPSGAGFTG
+162 
-177 MGKCMALKPEAT
+177 
-189 NYFVVNYYDATNSV
+189 
-203 TRGYQAWSVTW
+203 
-214 VAAPGSS
+214 
-221 TAYWSGLLDQCLPI
+221 
-235 PLLGNLCLNLSLN
+235 
-248 DVCDATAC
+248 
-256 GPILNYNATS
+256 
-266 HPGNCFYTRTH
+266 
-277 APVAGGSACDSVGS
+277 GSA
-291 GAGLVYMS
+291 YT
-299 QKRDNWILRYN
+299 YN
-310 PQGGISIDF
+310 SK
-319 SVQESPGTSILCG
+319 
-332 YTGSYNTKDFTGNE
+332 NFTGNE
-346 GFISIELFLNPISI
+346 GFITIVLEIGNSANPLMI

-372 ITFTAPSGIPPHAE
+372 ITFTASSAPPPAE

-391 RTDCNDS
+391 RTDCNGS

-417 LKLKIGATL
+417 LKLKVGATL

-459 LDWTWSEQSQGCTP
+459 LDWTWSELSQGCTP

-483 ARKDTTVKAMKTI
+483 ARKDITVKAMKTI

-510 YIPSGLQQYFGPVV
+510 YIPSGIRQYFGPVV

-532 RKTSHFFPTW
+532 MKTSHFFPTW
-542 VRPITQDDLLIDIA
+542 VRPITTDDLLIDIA
-556 LGGAPFLGTQVL
+556 LGGDPYLGTQVL

-574 ARNGVGPGSNTNE
+574 ASNGVGPGTNRNE

-592 AAMIDLDLF
+592 SAMIDLDLF
-601 RKGTDWKN
+601 RRGTDWKN
-609 TNQWYD
+609 TTQWYD

-628 GNHPAPY
+628 GNHPAPSMIAGPTQ
-635 FGQAP
+635 FSQL
-640 SVVSH
+640 
-645 FPHAG
+645 PHAG
-650 TPDAGSVSCN
+650 SKDSDLVSCDPSIST
-660 GDATFVGL
+660 GTFVGI
-668 SFLDNIFTYLVSD
+668 SIFQNVFTYLVSD
-681 IATSGLMCLAI
+681 IAASGIMCLAI

-713 KLMIPE
+713 KLIIPD

-740 FKPKPYAASPGFPQT
+740 FKPKPYAAYPGFPQT
-755 PTASFR
+755 PTASFTN
-761 RDWPL
+761 DLPPNT
-766 GADIVDPLPIT
+766 VDPLPIT

-803 MGPGEVGGGYC
+803 RGPGEVGPGTCRAGTGTMSGWC
-814 VGGTSPAPPP
+814 GSAPPGPFPNHPTSP
-824 GNWCLPSVSG
+824 G
-834 FPTGG
+834 
-839 TSPARVTIDVGPAG
+839 RITIDVGPDG

-862 CVSFIDCDTTVG
+862 CVSWIDCDTTVG
-874 NPSDRV
+874 NPSDRD

-916 SYGFPTTWYNPFDP
+916 SYGFPDAWYNPFDP
-930 LLAGNCTNVAHLR
+930 LLAGNCTTVAHLR

-964 GSVRV
+964 GTEKV
-969 YYPFSNSTFAGYIAD
+969 YYPFSNNTFAGYLAD

-995 FDAQL
+995 LDAQL

-1008 DPNDDLWSATPAN
+1008 DPNNDLWSATPGSN
-1021 NNVVRIGRHT
+1021 RVVRIGGHT
-1031 SGGTMDRLVAS
+1031 AGGTADRLTHT
-1042 YISRDDASGPQSHPN
+1042 YIARDDVGNLNTDLSDYPQL
-1057 VDYQRRFLTIAIDL
+1057 FLTIAIDL

-1084 SQLLSGSINLFG
+1084 SQLLSGSTKIFG
-1096 SAPRFVA
+1096 SAPRFVGN
-1103 DGNGEV
+1103 GNGEA

-1174 ASQPQTIIKLSCV
+1174 ASQPKTIIKLSCV

-1192 PDSCWFGWRWKGKM
+1192 PDNCWFGWRWKGKM
-1206 WQPWIQSNTIEIR
+1206 WQPWIQSDTIEIR

-1237 IPDITPVTVKFVVD
+1237 IPDITPATVKFVVD

-1278 ITKPEEIEV
+1278 ITKPDEIEV

-1297 PWQKVDFNDRG
+1297 PWQKVDFNDKG

-1316 PDEVG
+1316 PDDVG

-1341 YFDIGVPVKGIFSCS
+1341 YFDVGKPVKGIFSCS